1 MNAEKPMV
9 IIGSSVLH
17 NEDGSAIYSF
27 VVNIANSITK
37 SSSSNW
43 KVLNVLHRVASQVG
57 ALDIGYISG
66 IGNLNDV
73 KLLYLLGAVS

>member
-17 NEDGSAIYSF
+17 NEDGSAIYSS

>member
-17 NEDGSAIYSF
+17 NEDGSAIYSS

-37 SSSSNW
+37 SSSNW